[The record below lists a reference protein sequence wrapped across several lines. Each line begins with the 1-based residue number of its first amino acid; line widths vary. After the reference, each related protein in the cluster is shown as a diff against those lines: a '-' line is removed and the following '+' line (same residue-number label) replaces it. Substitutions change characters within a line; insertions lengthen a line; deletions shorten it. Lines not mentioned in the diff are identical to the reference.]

1 MYLPHMEPATAQAP
15 APPAIPAPGDLD
27 LLCINAIRILAMDAV
42 QKADSGHPGTP
53 MALAPIAYL
62 LYTRHLRHDPADPA
76 WPNRDRFVLS
86 CGHASMLLYSSLYLS
101 GYDLSLDDIKNF
113 RQWGSKTP
121 GHPEYGHTPGVET
134 TTGPLGQG
142 IGNAVGMALAE
153 THLAAIFNRPDH
165 EIIDHRTYFICS
177 DGDLMEGVSHESA
190 SFAGHFQLGKLIG
203 FYDDNHITIDG
214 STDLTFTDDT
224 QRRFEAYGWHVLRV
238 PDVNDLVALDAAIRA
253 AQAET
258 ERPSLIICRTHIG
271 YGSPHK
277 VDSAKA
283 HGEALGVAEVAL
295 SRKELRWPW
304 TEAFFVPP
312 EAIAHWRLA
321 RDAGRDAHASWQMRY
336 AAYQQTHT
344 QTAAEL
350 DRRLRGVLPPD
361 WDADIPVFTPENGN
375 VASRAAS
382 GIVLNAIA
390 ARVPELIGGSADLTP
405 SNNTSLAGILNYNP
419 ADRAGRYL
427 HFGIREHAM
436 GAILNGMS
444 VHGGLIPFGGTF
456 LIFSDYMRPPI
467 RLAALMRRRA
477 IYVYTHDSV
486 GLGEDGPT
494 HQPIEQLTGLRS
506 VPNNTVIRPAD
517 ANEAAEAWRYAMTHP
532 DGPVALALSRQKLP
546 FIDRTKYA
554 SASGVAR
561 GAYVLADAPG
571 GAPQVILLSSGSE
584 VSIIIDAQTQL
595 AAAGIRARTV
605 SCPSLEIFA
614 RQPEEYRTSVLT
626 AGIPRVAI
634 EAAHPM
640 SWYQW
645 VGTDGTVIGLEH
657 FGASSPFQKIYQEF
671 GLTAAHVIE
680 AVRALLA
687 KREQTPAKR

>member
-1 MYLPHMEPATAQAP
+1 MEPATAQAP

-153 THLAAIFNRPDH
+153 THLAAIFNRPDY
-165 EIIDHRTYFICS
+165 EVIDHRTYFICS

-190 SFAGHFQLGKLIG
+190 SFAGHFKLGKLIG

-258 ERPSLIICRTHIG
+258 ERPSLIMCRTHIG

-321 RDAGRDAHASWQMRY
+321 RDAGRDVHASWQMRY
-336 AAYQQTHT
+336 AAYQQAHT

-350 DRRLRGVLPPD
+350 DRRLRGVLRPD

-419 ADRAGRYL
+419 GDRAGRYL
-427 HFGIREHAM
+427 HFGIREHGM

-467 RLAALMRRRA
+467 RLAALMRRRS

-517 ANEAAEAWRYAMTHP
+517 ANETAEAWRYAMTHP

-546 FIDRTKYA
+546 FIDRTKYG

-561 GAYVLADAPG
+561 GAYVLADTPG
-571 GAPQVILLSSGSE
+571 GPPQVILLSSGSE

-614 RQPEEYRTSVLT
+614 RQPEEYRTGVLM

-657 FGASSPFQKIYQEF
+657 FGASAPFQKIYQEF

-680 AVRALLA
+680 AVRALLP
-687 KREQTPAKR
+687 KR

>member
-1 MYLPHMEPATAQAP
+1 
-15 APPAIPAPGDLD
+15 
-27 LLCINAIRILAMDAV
+27 
-42 QKADSGHPGTP
+42 
-53 MALAPIAYL
+53 
-62 LYTRHLRHDPADPA
+62 
-76 WPNRDRFVLS
+76 
-86 CGHASMLLYSSLYLS
+86 MLLYSSLYLS

-153 THLAAIFNRPDH
+153 THLAAIFNRPDY
-165 EIIDHRTYFICS
+165 EVIDHRTYFICS

-190 SFAGHFQLGKLIG
+190 SFAGHFKLGKLIG

-321 RDAGRDAHASWQMRY
+321 RDAGRDVHASWQMRY
-336 AAYQQTHT
+336 AAYQQAHT

-350 DRRLRGVLPPD
+350 DRRLRGVLRPD

-419 ADRAGRYL
+419 GDRAGRYL
-427 HFGIREHAM
+427 HFGIREHGM

-467 RLAALMRRRA
+467 RLAALMRRRS

-517 ANEAAEAWRYAMTHP
+517 ANETAEAWRYAMTHP

-546 FIDRTKYA
+546 FIDRTKYG

-561 GAYVLADAPG
+561 GAYVLADTPG
-571 GAPQVILLSSGSE
+571 GPPQVILLSSGSE

-614 RQPEEYRTSVLT
+614 RQPEEYRTGVLM

-657 FGASSPFQKIYQEF
+657 FGASAPFQKIYQEF

-680 AVRALLA
+680 AVRALLP
-687 KREQTPAKR
+687 KR

>member
-1 MYLPHMEPATAQAP
+1 MEPATAQAP

-153 THLAAIFNRPDH
+153 THLAAIFNRPDYAV
-165 EIIDHRTYFICS
+165 IDHRTYFICS

-190 SFAGHFQLGKLIG
+190 SFAGHFKLGKLIG

-321 RDAGRDAHASWQMRY
+321 RDAGRDVHASWQMRY
-336 AAYQQTHT
+336 AAYQQAHT

-350 DRRLRGVLPPD
+350 DRRLRGVLRPD

-419 ADRAGRYL
+419 GDRAGRYL
-427 HFGIREHAM
+427 HFGIREHGM

-467 RLAALMRRRA
+467 RLAALMRRRS

-517 ANEAAEAWRYAMTHP
+517 ANETAEAWRYAMTHP

-546 FIDRTKYA
+546 FIDRTKYG

-561 GAYVLADAPG
+561 GAYVLADTPG
-571 GAPQVILLSSGSE
+571 GPPQVILLSSGSE

-614 RQPEEYRTSVLT
+614 RQPEEYRTGVLM

-657 FGASSPFQKIYQEF
+657 FGASAPFQKIYQEF

-680 AVRALLA
+680 AVRALLP
-687 KREQTPAKR
+687 KR

>member
-1 MYLPHMEPATAQAP
+1 
-15 APPAIPAPGDLD
+15 
-27 LLCINAIRILAMDAV
+27 
-42 QKADSGHPGTP
+42 
-53 MALAPIAYL
+53 
-62 LYTRHLRHDPADPA
+62 
-76 WPNRDRFVLS
+76 
-86 CGHASMLLYSSLYLS
+86 MLLYSSLYLS

-165 EIIDHRTYFICS
+165 EVIDHRTYFICS

-190 SFAGHFQLGKLIG
+190 SFAGHFKLGKLIG

-336 AAYQQTHT
+336 AAYQQAHT

-405 SNNTSLAGILNYNP
+405 SNNTSLAGDPQLRPDRSRRPLP
-419 ADRAGRYL
+419 ALRHPRARHGRDPERHVRARRIDPVRRHVPDLLRL
-427 HFGIREHAM
+427 H
-436 GAILNGMS
+436 
-444 VHGGLIPFGGTF
+444 
-456 LIFSDYMRPPI
+456 
-467 RLAALMRRRA
+467 
-477 IYVYTHDSV
+477 
-486 GLGEDGPT
+486 
-494 HQPIEQLTGLRS
+494 
-506 VPNNTVIRPAD
+506 
-517 ANEAAEAWRYAMTHP
+517 
-532 DGPVALALSRQKLP
+532 
-546 FIDRTKYA
+546 A
-554 SASGVAR
+554 SADSPR
-561 GAYVLADAPG
+561 GTHAP
-571 GAPQVILLSSGSE
+571 PVDL
-584 VSIIIDAQTQL
+584 
-595 AAAGIRARTV
+595 
-605 SCPSLEIFA
+605 
-614 RQPEEYRTSVLT
+614 
-626 AGIPRVAI
+626 RVHA
-634 EAAHPM
+634 
-640 SWYQW
+640 
-645 VGTDGTVIGLEH
+645 
-657 FGASSPFQKIYQEF
+657 
-671 GLTAAHVIE
+671 
-680 AVRALLA
+680 
-687 KREQTPAKR
+687 

>member
-1 MYLPHMEPATAQAP
+1 MESATAQRP

-76 WPNRDRFVLS
+76 WPGRDRFVLS
-86 CGHASMLLYSSLYLS
+86 CGHASMLLYSALYLS
-101 GYDLSLDDIKNF
+101 GYDLTIDDIKSF
-113 RQWGSKTP
+113 RQWGSRTP
-121 GHPEYGHTPGVET
+121 GHPEYGHTPGIET

-153 THLAAIFNRPDH
+153 SHLAAIFNRPGH

-177 DGDLMEGVSHESA
+177 DGDLMEGVSHEAA
-190 SFAGHFQLGKLIG
+190 SFAGHFKFGKLIG

-238 PDVNDLVALDAAIRA
+238 PDVNDLVALDAAICA

-271 YGSPHK
+271 YGSPNK

-304 TEAFFVPP
+304 TEAFYVPP

-321 RDAGRDAHASWQMRY
+321 RDAGRDAHVSWAMRY
-336 AAYQQTHT
+336 AAYRQAHPQP
-344 QTAAEL
+344 AAEL
-350 DRRLRGVLPPD
+350 DRRLRGVLPPE
-361 WDADIPVFTPENGN
+361 WDADIPVFTQENGN

-405 SNNTSLAGILNYNP
+405 SNDTSLAGVRNYDP
-419 ADRAGRYL
+419 SDRAGRYL

-467 RLAALMRRRA
+467 RLAALMRRRS

-494 HQPIEQLTGLRS
+494 HQPIEQLSGLRC
-506 VPNNTVIRPAD
+506 VPNNTVLRPAD
-517 ANEAAEAWRYAMTHP
+517 ANETAEAWRFAMTHP
-532 DGPVALALSRQKLP
+532 DGPVALVLSRQKLP

-571 GAPQVILLSSGSE
+571 GAPQIILLSSGSE
-584 VSIIIDAQTQL
+584 VSIILDAQTQL

-605 SCPSLEIFA
+605 SCPSLEVFA
-614 RQPEEYRTSVLT
+614 RQSEEYRTSVL
-626 AGIPRVAI
+626 APGIPRVAI

-645 VGTDGTVIGLEH
+645 AGTNGTVIGLEH
-657 FGASSPFQKIYQEF
+657 FGASSPYQRIYQEF
-671 GLTAAHVIE
+671 GLTAAHVID
-680 AVRALLA
+680 AARALLA
-687 KREQTPAKR
+687 KR

>member
-1 MYLPHMEPATAQAP
+1 MESATASRP
-15 APPAIPAPGDLD
+15 APPAIPASGDLD

-42 QKADSGHPGTP
+42 QKANSGHPGTP
-53 MALAPIAYL
+53 MGLAPIAYL
-62 LYTRHLRHDPADPA
+62 LYTRHLRHDPADPG
-76 WPNRDRFVLS
+76 WPGRDRFVLS

-101 GYDLSLDDIKNF
+101 GYELTLDDIKNF
-113 RQWGSKTP
+113 RQWGSRTP

-142 IGNAVGMALAE
+142 IGNAAGMALAE
-153 THLAAIFNRPDH
+153 SHLAAIFNRPGH

-177 DGDLMEGVSHESA
+177 DGDLMEGVSHEAA
-190 SFAGHFQLGKLIG
+190 SFAGHFKLGKLIG

-238 PDVNDLVALDAAIRA
+238 PDVNDLVALDAAICA

-283 HGEALGVAEVAL
+283 HGEPLGVEEVAL

-304 TEAFFVPP
+304 TEPFFVPP
-312 EAIAHWRLA
+312 EAIAHWRRA
-321 RDAGRDAHASWQMRY
+321 RNAGRDAHVSWAMRY
-336 AAYQQTHT
+336 AAYQQAHP
-344 QTAAEL
+344 QPAAEL
-350 DRRLRGVLPPD
+350 DRRQRGVLPPG

-375 VASRAAS
+375 VASRAAA

-405 SNNTSLAGILNYNP
+405 SNDTSLAGVRNYDP
-419 ADRAGRYL
+419 GDRAGRYL
-427 HFGIREHAM
+427 HFGIREHGM

-467 RLAALMRRRA
+467 RLAALMRRRS

-494 HQPIEQLTGLRS
+494 HQPIEQLAGLRS
-506 VPNNTVIRPAD
+506 VPNNTVLRPAD
-517 ANEAAEAWRYAMTHP
+517 ANEAAEAWRFAMTHP
-532 DGPVALALSRQKLP
+532 DGPVALVLSRQKLP
-546 FIDRTKYA
+546 FIDRTKYG

-571 GAPQVILLSSGSE
+571 GAPQIILLSSGSE
-584 VSIIIDAQTQL
+584 VSIILDAQTQL

-605 SCPSLEIFA
+605 SCPSLEVFA
-614 RQPEEYRTSVLT
+614 RQSEEYRTSVLT
-626 AGIPRVAI
+626 PGIPRVAI

-645 VGTDGTVIGLEH
+645 VGTNGTVIGLEH
-657 FGASSPFQKIYQEF
+657 FGASAPYQRIYQEF
-671 GLTAAHVIE
+671 GLTAAHVID
-680 AVRALLA
+680 AARALLA
-687 KREQTPAKR
+687 KR

>member
-1 MYLPHMEPATAQAP
+1 MEPATAQAP

-153 THLAAIFNRPDH
+153 THLAAIFNRPDY
-165 EIIDHRTYFICS
+165 EVIDHRTYFICS

-190 SFAGHFQLGKLIG
+190 SFAGHFKLGKLIG

-277 VDSAKA
+277 GDSAKA

-321 RDAGRDAHASWQMRY
+321 RDAGRDVHASWQMRY
-336 AAYQQTHT
+336 AAYQQAHT

-350 DRRLRGVLPPD
+350 DRRLRGVLRPD

-419 ADRAGRYL
+419 GDRAGRYL
-427 HFGIREHAM
+427 HFGIREHGM

-467 RLAALMRRRA
+467 RLAALMRRRS

-517 ANEAAEAWRYAMTHP
+517 ANETAEAWRYAMTHP

-546 FIDRTKYA
+546 FIDRTKYG

-561 GAYVLADAPG
+561 GAYVLADTPG
-571 GAPQVILLSSGSE
+571 GPPQVILLSSGSE

-614 RQPEEYRTSVLT
+614 RQPEEYRTGVLM

-657 FGASSPFQKIYQEF
+657 FGASAPFQKIYQEF

-680 AVRALLA
+680 AVRALLP
-687 KREQTPAKR
+687 KR

>member
-1 MYLPHMEPATAQAP
+1 MEPATAQAP

-153 THLAAIFNRPDH
+153 THLAAIFNRPDY
-165 EIIDHRTYFICS
+165 EVIDHRTYFICS

-190 SFAGHFQLGKLIG
+190 SFAGHFKLGKLIG

-321 RDAGRDAHASWQMRY
+321 RDAGRDVHASWQMRY
-336 AAYQQTHT
+336 AAYQQAHT

-350 DRRLRGVLPPD
+350 DRRLRGVLRPD

-419 ADRAGRYL
+419 GDRAGRYL
-427 HFGIREHAM
+427 HFGIREHGM

-467 RLAALMRRRA
+467 RLAALMRRRS

-517 ANEAAEAWRYAMTHP
+517 ANETAEAWRYAMTHP

-546 FIDRTKYA
+546 FIDRTKYG

-561 GAYVLADAPG
+561 GAYVLADTPG
-571 GAPQVILLSSGSE
+571 GPPQVILLSSGSE

-614 RQPEEYRTSVLT
+614 RQPEEYRTGVLM

-657 FGASSPFQKIYQEF
+657 FGASAPFQKIYQEF

-680 AVRALLA
+680 AVRALLP
-687 KREQTPAKR
+687 KR